1 MGMFSYVY
9 YSNLIR
15 VHAVTVGS
23 VLQTIANGLSTQD
36 QWLLVEVLTKLLEG
50 RSTLKDI
57 TL

>member
-23 VLQTIANGLSTQD
+23 VLQMIANGLSVED
-36 QWLLVEVLTKLLEG
+36 QRRLLEDLTRLVEG
-50 RSTLKDI
+50 RSTLTDLK
-57 TL
+57 L